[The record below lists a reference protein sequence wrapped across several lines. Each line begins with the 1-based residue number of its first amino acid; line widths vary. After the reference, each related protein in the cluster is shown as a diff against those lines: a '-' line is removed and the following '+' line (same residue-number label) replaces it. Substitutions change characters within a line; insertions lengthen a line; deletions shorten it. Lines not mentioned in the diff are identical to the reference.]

1 MYNLCSQHL
10 QNFNFVQ
17 QKFFVLQPLKDLF
30 QIRPRRCRQTWI
42 RLAKFPMTLLL
53 SSLGSDGCC
62 DGCLEVRDG
71 LEVVLIHH
79 FLEVTSH
86 IEVWGV

>member
-10 QNFNFVQ
+10 QNFFSVQ
-17 QKFFVLQPLKDLF
+17 QKLFVLQPLKNLF
-30 QIRPRRCRQTWI
+30 QILLRCRQTWI

-53 SSLGSDGCC
+53 SSLDS

-71 LEVVLIHH
+71 LEVVLIHPV
-79 FLEVTSH
+79 FEVTLQ
-86 IEVWGV
+86 IEV